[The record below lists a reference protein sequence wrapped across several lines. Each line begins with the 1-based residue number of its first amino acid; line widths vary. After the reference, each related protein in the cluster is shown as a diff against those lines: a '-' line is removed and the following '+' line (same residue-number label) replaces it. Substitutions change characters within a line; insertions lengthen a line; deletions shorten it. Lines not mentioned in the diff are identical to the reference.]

1 MSQVRKLLQ
10 GNGGIPKTYNL
21 ILDGQTFTIDDDQLT
36 QINNEIASLDP
47 RYRAYLG
54 GVSGAIASGVFV
66 GDRAQNKISTPALSN
81 LNDKEMEFLKAGK
94 QNLWEAIT
102 DSNTYRA
109 KEAINEALNIVSRVI
124 NSKKQKE
131 STSEQTPDKKI
142 AYNREAKF
150 DYNLDKDG
158 NYIYSSNPINGF
170 IESRFPSYLDWLS
183 NDKWGD
189 TNKWETPLGDNEAI
203 LRGWYAGLGSREAAE
218 ATINNALNEVKT
230 KPWDKVSEE
239 TKELLKYFNI
249 TNATMGGDSG
259 FSSGSGGIYN
269 EDGTVNPN
277 ARTNTG
283 GFFIYKGSQASGQD
297 PNGWYTN
304 YNVNSTSVPY
314 LITESDWAQLGID
327 ATSPYAHGI
336 IYNNRLY
343 TEDEVNK
350 YPGSELYAIMKRV
363 ADINANTMIIG
374 KEKYDALRSLINWY
388 GSSND
393 YAYYDY
399 DPDSVFVKNKM
410 LRERLGNKKYS
421 LFDASRFYNYNH
433 PSELIGYYDYSA
445 PSDLPWGFRSPKF
458 IEGNLDNDTYTPKT
472 DIEGMTYNPY
482 VTPNVF
488 EGDKYF
494 APWVEIKDKRLGTKR
509 YGIYKTIYNTVT
521 REKTDVYF
529 DYDEDE
535 NIRLWVKKG
544 NNKLIPVSERFK
556 EELGRRDKFTGKE
569 ITEGKVY
576 VNGEYLKDGG
586 KVDYIAKLQAG
597 FVVPPSKPVSTE
609 AVSPGNNVEEG
620 HIFDENGDFDWNSLP
635 GADKKELTAMALDL
649 SGAIAGW
656 FGPWG
661 SVGGAV
667 AGLAGTGFNTAADI
681 ERGRGFWGTA
691 GSTVLN
697 AGLDVVSAIPELG
710 EIAQI
715 AKLGKTVERISKN
728 AKLINWIGKA
738 FNVYGLGAAW
748 EPFKKVLN
756 GGFKDLTTD
765 EAYALANGLRV
776 IMSGTRTKLQHR
788 GDSRLAAEITNTKNE
803 LGLNNPVHNGTA
815 TLAKDVDIK
824 FTQSELNSIH
834 EGGENSGKILRNKL
848 LKEGA
853 DPNKLEVDDE
863 KLLTRFGFT
872 VTKDASGKIA
882 KVDSP
887 EGYSLDTHTRTVD
900 LKGAGTTDSVK
911 LDDDDIRTI
920 LAGNQDAPKR
930 LRDILKN
937 KYHVDPSKINTDDGK
952 LLKEFN
958 FGYTKTAFGKDRGKI
973 SHVYKEYGLSTRAK
987 SKFSPNEQFTKYG
1000 YLTDLL
1006 NGSSKRTAFIDESLG
1021 NDQIR
1026 TQIDALMRTTG
1037 KNTPDRA
1044 VQRAYAR
1051 SQYRRGEAP
1060 IQSGNSRFMP
1070 NLNEEPSVQNNTAQ
1084 KTTSTNSKA
1093 ERIKQMQ
1100 EAYIKAR
1107 AARNAGKPYVTVEN
1121 PEVKTST
1128 SASTSAV
1135 QSEMKKAYS
1144 TPAVKDR
1151 TSDIISKRKAIAK
1164 KKNAKRVAE
1173 NIEKL
1178 RNSKDPMLTLKEMSE
1193 EDAKLL
1199 YDDAQYELVDAI
1211 EASIKDMWDR
1221 GAFRSQNEA
1230 SYYRNNL
1237 YNLFKG
1243 FYKNG
1248 GIIKAQKGYTI
1259 RWKWTDADGTQR
1271 IDETQYEGAVPPRDI
1286 LESLLAEE
1294 RDKRTVWKKTGLE
1307 KDSRVL
1313 QYPEY
1318 EIIYPSSDNTQSVRF
1333 ESGSGNSQHLLP
1345 EIPETLSS
1353 YGLNTN
1359 YEVSPYQ
1366 TFAYSNLNP
1375 QNNIGDVV
1383 KSVSKPTEQ
1392 KIVKV
1397 KTNKQKD
1404 FSDLV
1409 NVLENLL
1416 DKRKDGGI
1424 IKAQSGLKFS
1434 VPSEIEVPSNLS
1446 TDLINKIAYRPN
1458 TDWGTYVNGKYTP
1471 FGLLGPYQLKYETN
1485 AQRYDDARNAFIDTY
1500 GFSYNPQSK
1509 SYLSEYGAKD
1519 VIEQP
1524 VEESLPGNETPL
1536 PELND
1541 GWNTPIANDAVQDI
1555 AAAIG
1560 QKIPAKASSS
1570 STVKKNNIALGG
1582 GYNDNISDKT
1592 KWINPLI
1599 STFRYGLNA
1608 WAQRKYTDQAIKAI
1622 NAGRFNELPVWQ
1634 NLPVMT
1640 NPTLDRQLQQVHL
1653 ERMAGMK
1660 PVTSDLIAN
1669 NALWNQREGQ
1679 LYDRENDI
1687 YGKQSAFQ
1695 WDAARE
1701 GLNIMNQNLAN
1712 QIKVANDNRARSA
1725 SLNSAIEQQKM
1736 AFIQMLNQSRQNA
1749 LLEVQ
1754 NNVMNDRKTML
1765 AYEQN
1770 QYNQQ
1775 LQRDYDSYLRRVY
1788 SDAAY
1793 DYSKLDYAERSKY
1806 NDLEDYI
1813 LRNVPGSAED
1823 ISTKRSEILNN
1834 QLRWNRDNALNYN
1847 YDFLAGKTSKAG
1859 NRTLKKG
1866 GRVNGTT
1873 RYTLDPD
1880 ERIWVDNNKA
1890 AHAGVAKLT
1899 DNVIKLILRALK

>member
-54 GVSGAIASGVFV
+54 GVSGAIASGSFV
-66 GDRAQNKISTPALSN
+66 GSRPENKISAQALSN

-102 DSNTYRA
+102 DNNTYRA
-109 KEAINEALNIVSRVI
+109 KEAINEALNIISRVVG
-124 NSKKQKE
+124 SKKQKE
-131 STSEQTPDKKI
+131 STPEQTPDKKI

-150 DYNLDKDG
+150 DYDLDKDG

-170 IESRFPSYLDWLS
+170 IENRFPSYLDWLS
-183 NDKWGD
+183 DDKWGD

-203 LRGWYAGLGSREAAE
+203 LRGWYAGLGSREAAD
-218 ATINNALNEVKT
+218 AAIQKALNEVKT

-249 TNATMGGDSG
+249 TDATMG
-259 FSSGSGGIYN
+259 SSSSPSNGNGSIYN
-269 EDGTVNPN
+269 EDGTVNSN
-277 ARTNTG
+277 ARTDTG

-304 YNVNSTSVPY
+304 YNVNSTSAPY
-314 LITESDWAQLGID
+314 LITENDWAQLGID

-350 YPGSELYAIMKRV
+350 YPGSELYTIMKRV
-363 ADINANTMIIG
+363 ADINANTKIIG

-399 DPDSVFVKNKM
+399 DPDSVFVKNTT
-410 LRERLGNKKYS
+410 LRNNLGNKKYS
-421 LFDASRFYNYNH
+421 FFDASRFYGYNH
-433 PSELIGYYDYSA
+433 PNELIGYYDYSDT
-445 PSDLPWGFRSPKF
+445 PDLPWGFRSPKF
-458 IEGNLDNDTYTPKT
+458 IKGTLDKDKYTYAPII
-472 DIEGMTYNPY
+472 DVQGMTYNPY
-482 VTPNVF
+482 VTPDVF

-494 APWVEIKDKRLGTKR
+494 APWVEIKDKHLGTKR
-509 YGIYKTIYNTVT
+509 YGIYTTIYNTVS
-521 REKTDVYF
+521 RQNTDVYF
-529 DYDEDE
+529 DYDDE
-535 NIRLWVKKG
+535 GNIRLWVKKG
-544 NNKLIPVSERFK
+544 NNRLIPVSEKFRD
-556 EELGRRDKFTGKE
+556 EIDAGRKNFTGKE

-576 VNGEYLKDGG
+576 VDGAYLKDGG

-609 AVSPGNNVEEG
+609 SVSPGNNVEEG

-649 SGAIAGW
+649 SGAITGW

-697 AGLDVVSAIPELG
+697 AGLDIASAIPELG

-776 IMSGTRTKLQHR
+776 IMSGSRTKLQHR

-815 TLAKDVDIK
+815 TLAKDIDIK
-824 FTQSELNSIH
+824 FTQNELNSIH
-834 EGGENSGKILRNKL
+834 EGGENAGKILRNKL

-872 VTKDASGKIA
+872 VTKDASGKIT

-930 LRDILKN
+930 LRDILID

-958 FGYTKTAFGKDRGKI
+958 FGYTKTAFGKDRSKI

-987 SKFSPNEQFTKYG
+987 SKISPNEQFTKYG

-1070 NLNEEPSVQNNTAQ
+1070 NLDEEPSAQNNTVQ
-1084 KTTSTNSKA
+1084 KATPTNSKA

-1107 AARNAGKPYVTVEN
+1107 AARNAGKPYITVEN
-1121 PEVKTST
+1121 PEVKTSM
-1128 SASTSAV
+1128 STSTV

-1144 TPAVKDR
+1144 APTVKDR

-1178 RNSKDPMLTLKEMSE
+1178 RNSKDPMLTLEKMSE

-1221 GAFRSQNEA
+1221 GAFKNQDEV

-1243 FYKNG
+1243 FYKN
-1248 GIIKAQKGYTI
+1248 
-1259 RWKWTDADGTQR
+1259 
-1271 IDETQYEGAVPPRDI
+1271 
-1286 LESLLAEE
+1286 
-1294 RDKRTVWKKTGLE
+1294 
-1307 KDSRVL
+1307 
-1313 QYPEY
+1313 
-1318 EIIYPSSDNTQSVRF
+1318 
-1333 ESGSGNSQHLLP
+1333 
-1345 EIPETLSS
+1345 
-1353 YGLNTN
+1353 
-1359 YEVSPYQ
+1359 
-1366 TFAYSNLNP
+1366 
-1375 QNNIGDVV
+1375 
-1383 KSVSKPTEQ
+1383 
-1392 KIVKV
+1392 
-1397 KTNKQKD
+1397 
-1404 FSDLV
+1404 
-1409 NVLENLL
+1409 
-1416 DKRKDGGI
+1416 GGI

-1446 TDLINKIAYRPN
+1446 NDLINKIAYRPN

-1485 AQRYDDARNAFIDTY
+1485 AQRYDDARNAFIDAY
-1500 GFSYNPQSK
+1500 GSSYNPQSK

-1524 VEESLPGNETPL
+1524 VEESLPGNEIPL
-1536 PELND
+1536 PKLND
-1541 GWNTPIANDAVQDI
+1541 GWNTPTANDAIQDI

-1560 QKIPAKASSS
+1560 QNIPTQTSSS
-1570 STVKKNNIALGG
+1570 STVKKNNTDLGG

-1653 ERMAGMK
+1653 ERMAGIK

-1669 NALWNQREGQ
+1669 NALWNQRESQ

-1695 WDAARE
+1695 WDVARE
-1701 GLNIMNQNLAN
+1701 GLNTMNQNLAN
-1712 QIKVANDNRARSA
+1712 QVKVANENKARSA
-1725 SLNSAIEQQKM
+1725 ALNSAIEQQKM

-1775 LQRDYDSYLRRVY
+1775 LQRDYDSYLRSTY
-1788 SDAAY
+1788 SDAA
-1793 DYSKLDYAERSKY
+1793 SKYATLDYAERSKY
-1806 NDLEDYI
+1806 TDLEDYI

-1823 ISTKRSEILNN
+1823 ITNERNKILNN
-1834 QLRWNRDNALNYN
+1834 QLQWNRDNALNYD
-1847 YDFLAGKTSKAG
+1847 YGILTGRTSRVG
-1859 NRTLKKG
+1859 NRTFKKG

-1890 AHAGVAKLT
+1890 SHTGVAKLT